1 MPRKVLGIDFGSSQ
15 SVVSCMEIGSAGRPE
30 LLKLQGTHLMPTRLL
45 LDSNDGALVAYGHD
59 VCGHLKNNGDGG
71 SRFFSDFKPD
81 FGLKDEETNAC
92 RIFLGILADE
102 VRKRIG
108 DSALSEADFMTC
120 LGYPAVWKREQI
132 DRLKEYAEEVGFPDV
147 RMLPEPVAAINALR
161 IEEDIKL
168 KFGDK
173 PEHYLVVDFGGGTL
187 DVCVVGTDVLG
198 RNPKILSTGGDERL
212 GGRDFDEIIRKQFI
226 KQNDIDET
234 EFSGNEKA
242 ELRTE
247 IQRAKENFS
256 KNFTKGEHFVASIN
270 LRKGKYDVTLT
281 RERLESI
288 FRDQGIYKKIEDAV
302 QKSLD
307 DAVVPKEKIT
317 RCILSGGS
325 SGWFF
330 MRTICAK
337 MFGIGGEDIYT
348 SENPC
353 TDVAR
358 GCAVAWGF
366 ADTIQA
372 KPGLWVRCKIGDGKN
387 WGPPKLVFKQ
397 GRTRVSSEDVREV
410 SSEDARVFLGVIKG
424 TRYSRACPIVI
435 QFATKADTPV
445 DTDFKT
451 ECRYDHWA
459 RENLPFLEKL
469 RNVVKVIKGLPTE
482 KLNDIYKVFI
492 TFKENTIGGPIATIC
507 IRAENEEIK
516 ETVVRLAGGQYSFR
530 EWFGFAKMKSV
541 ELEVGSNGK

>member
-1 MPRKVLGIDFGSSQ
+1 
-15 SVVSCMEIGSAGRPE
+15 
-30 LLKLQGTHLMPTRLL
+30 
-45 LDSNDGALVAYGHD
+45 
-59 VCGHLKNNGDGG
+59 
-71 SRFFSDFKPD
+71 
-81 FGLKDEETNAC
+81 
-92 RIFLGILADE
+92 
-102 VRKRIG
+102 
-108 DSALSEADFMTC
+108 
-120 LGYPAVWKREQI
+120 
-132 DRLKEYAEEVGFPDV
+132 
-147 RMLPEPVAAINALR
+147 
-161 IEEDIKL
+161 
-168 KFGDK
+168 
-173 PEHYLVVDFGGGTL
+173 
-187 DVCVVGTDVLG
+187 
-198 RNPKILSTGGDERL
+198 
-212 GGRDFDEIIRKQFI
+212 
-226 KQNDIDET
+226 
-234 EFSGNEKA
+234 
-242 ELRTE
+242 
-247 IQRAKENFS
+247 
-256 KNFTKGEHFVASIN
+256 
-270 LRKGKYDVTLT
+270 
-281 RERLESI
+281 
-288 FRDQGIYKKIEDAV
+288 
-302 QKSLD
+302 
-307 DAVVPKEKIT
+307 
-317 RCILSGGS
+317 
-325 SGWFF
+325 
-330 MRTICAK
+330 
-337 MFGIGGEDIYT
+337 
-348 SENPC
+348 
-353 TDVAR
+353 
-358 GCAVAWGF
+358 VAWGF